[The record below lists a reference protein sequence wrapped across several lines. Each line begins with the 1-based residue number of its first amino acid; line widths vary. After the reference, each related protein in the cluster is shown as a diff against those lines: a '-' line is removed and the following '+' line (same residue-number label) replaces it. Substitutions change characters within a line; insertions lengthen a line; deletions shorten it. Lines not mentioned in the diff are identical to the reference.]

1 MEIWKIVQADYI
13 NRNVGAT
20 AEAHRQA
27 VSDALDAGEQVSEDV
42 LADYPQFKKRMVQ
55 LDETNIPERQEKIMM
70 PNIPEE
76 KSVPVD
82 PIQAYKDKQDAEVA
96 KFKAAQDA
104 EVARVK
110 ASQDAEIAKFK
121 GIGNSAISAQDAEI
135 ARVKREQDAEI
146 AKMNSTAVSYTQQQ
160 DAEIARMKREQ
171 DEAMAR
177 SSLGKGS
184 SVSQQQ
190 SAPAEEMPLQ
200 SEEEMLS
207 TIEEPG
213 ALEDRIPEFNEPG
226 TPEDTFS
233 QDELLKLHLARS
245 RQARVI
251 DERYR
256 ARDVVPPGDQQGNR
270 RWVRNP
276 AKTDVEGIDTP
287 R

>member
-1 MEIWKIVQADYI
+1 MEIWKMVQSDYI

-20 AEAHRQA
+20 AEEHRQA
-27 VSDALDAGEQVSEDV
+27 VSDALDAGEQVPAEV
-42 LADYPQFKKRMVQ
+42 LEDYPQFKKRTVQ
-55 LDETNIPERQEKIMM
+55 LDETKQEESMM

-76 KSVPVD
+76 KSIPVD
-82 PIQAYKDKQDAEVA
+82 PIQAYKDKQNAEIASYKA
-96 KFKAAQDA
+96 KQDA

-110 ASQDAEIAKFK
+110 AIQDAEVAKFR
-121 GIGNSAISAQDAEI
+121 GFGNETMSTQDAEI

-146 AKMNSTAVSYTQQQ
+146 AKMNSTAMDYQKEQ
-160 DAEIARMKREQ
+160 DAEIARFKREQ
-171 DEAMAR
+171 DEAIAR
-177 SSLGKGS
+177 SSLGGGS
-184 SVSQQQ
+184 SAFETYPEQQ

-207 TIEEPG
+207 TLEEPG
-213 ALEDRIPEFNEPG
+213 ALESKVPEFNEPG

-256 ARDVVPPGDQQGNR
+256 AKDVASPGDQQGNR

-276 AKTDVEGIDTP
+276 AKTDIEGIDTP